1 MPTIT
6 PTSGCGIGFEA
17 RQLLV
22 FLGAAPTR
30 FAWLAFLTACSARIE
45 TPPSGGGGAG
55 GGVGGQSGG
64 APGGNTGISIRLDA
78 SVQGGA
84 GGSGTSLTTGNCANT
99 VGWTCTLPT
108 CADPDVATTITGK
121 VYDPAGKNPIYGA
134 VVYIPNDLGALT
146 AIPQGP
152 GNACGTCVA
161 PQGSPLA
168 GAVTAADG
176 SFTIKK
182 APVGD
187 KVPLVVQV
195 GKWRRMTTIAVGNP
209 CAPNDIT
216 DVNLTRLPR
225 SQSDGDKASI
235 PKIAVAVGD
244 ADRLQCL
251 FIRMGLDP
259 HEFTN
264 PGGTGAINLYN
275 LPSALNDSSSYRGAY
290 DASYNGGAQ
299 YPDAGGLWGDINQL
313 AQYDVLML
321 ACGGN
326 QSATNPAKTSPNP
339 ISDAAKAN
347 MVNYLSHGGRAFAEH
362 YHWAWIKSFPT
373 GTKPTDVPIPSPLGV
388 DVAAWIPYSSDNVLP
403 TTPALVETSFPKGKD
418 FAQWLVTVGAS
429 STLGT
434 MTFDPT
440 DTTTKPSAK
449 DELATPPSSRRW
461 IYQPEDATK
470 PSGLAANTHYLSFN
484 VSSTGQVIDRLDTTS
499 TNMCGRFV
507 YTGLHV
513 AAAAT
518 GAHAPDSKSTFPT
531 QCQAGDL
538 SPYEKA
544 IEFMLFDLSS
554 CLTPDQSTVGETI
567 IF

>member
-1 MPTIT
+1 MLIIN
-6 PTSGCGIGFEA
+6 SDSNCKNRFQVRRVLGFIGKCSVPFA
-17 RQLLV
+17 GLALL
-22 FLGAAPTR
+22 A
-30 FAWLAFLTACSARIE
+30 ACSAKIE
-45 TPPSGGGGAG
+45 TLPGAG
-55 GGVGGQSGG
+55 GGGGGQGGG
-64 APGGNTGISIRLDA
+64 AQGGSTGVSIRLDA
-78 SVQGGA
+78 SAQGGA
-84 GGSGTSLTTGNCANT
+84 GGSATAFTTGTCANT
-99 VGWTCTLPT
+99 VGWTCNLPD
-108 CADPDVATTITGK
+108 CPNPDVATTITGK

-134 VVYIPNDLGALT
+134 VVYIPNDLGAIT
-146 AIPQGP
+146 SIPQGP
-152 GNACGTCVA
+152 GNACGTCVV

-176 SFTIKK
+176 AFTIKK
-182 APVGD
+182 APVGT

-195 GKWRRMTTIAVGNP
+195 GKWRRMTYVSVNNQ
-209 CAPNDIT
+209 CAANAIT

-225 SQSDGDKASI
+225 SQTDGEKASI
-235 PKIAVAVGD
+235 PKIAIAVGD

-251 FIRMGLDP
+251 FTRMGVDP

-290 DASYNGGAQ
+290 DASYNSGAQ
-299 YPDAGGLWGDINQL
+299 YPDAGALWGDINQL
-313 AQYDVLML
+313 AQYDVLLL

-339 ISDAAKAN
+339 ISDTAKAN
-347 MVNYLSHGGRAFAEH
+347 MVNYLAHGGRAFAEH

-388 DVAAWIPYSSDNVLP
+388 DVATWIPYDSSNVLP
-403 TTPALVETSFPKGKD
+403 STPALVETSFPKGKD
-418 FAQWLVTVGAS
+418 FAQWLLTVGAS
-429 STLGT
+429 SSLGT
-434 MTFDPT
+434 INFDPT

-449 DELATPPSSRRW
+449 DEIATPPSSRRW
-461 IYQPEDATK
+461 IYQPEDAAN
-470 PSGLAANTHYLSFN
+470 PSGPAANTHYLSFN

-513 AAAAT
+513 AAAAS
-518 GAHAPDSKSTFPT
+518 GAHAPDSKSTFPS

-538 SPYEKA
+538 SSYEKA

-554 CLTPDQSTVGETI
+554 CLTPDQSTVGQTI

>member
-1 MPTIT
+1 MLV
-6 PTSGCGIGFEA
+6 SLA
-17 RQLLV
+17 LL
-22 FLGAAPTR
+22 AS
-30 FAWLAFLTACSARIE
+30 CSPQIE
-45 TPPSGGGGAG
+45 TSPGGSSGGRGGSGQGAGGSTGAG
-55 GGVGGQSGG
+55 GGVTI
-64 APGGNTGISIRLDA
+64 NLDA
-78 SVQGGA
+78 NGPAGA
-84 GGSGTSLTTGNCANT
+84 GGSGISTGTGNCAAT
-99 VGWTCTLPT
+99 AGWTCSLPD
-108 CADPDVATTITGK
+108 CANPDVATTITGK

-134 VVYIPNDLGALT
+134 VVYIPKEPN
-146 AIPQGP
+146 AITSLSQGP
-152 GNACGTCVA
+152 GNSCGTCEV
-161 PQGSPLA
+161 PQGNPLA

-182 APVGD
+182 APVGA

-195 GKWRRMTTIAVGNP
+195 GKWRRMTTISVNNQ
-209 CAPNDIT
+209 CQPNAIT
-216 DVNLTRLPR
+216 DVNLTRLPG
-225 SQSDGDKASI
+225 SQGDGDKAAM
-235 PKIAVAVGD
+235 PKIAIAVGD

-251 FIRMGLDP
+251 FIRMGVDP
-259 HEFTN
+259 REFTD
-264 PGGTGAINLYN
+264 PKGTGAINLYN
-275 LPSALNDSSSYRGAY
+275 LPSALNDSSSYLGTY

-299 YPDAGGLWGDINQL
+299 YPDAGALWGDLDQL

-339 ISDAAKAN
+339 ITDAAKAN
-347 MVNYLSHGGRAFAEH
+347 MVNYLAHGGRAFAEH
-362 YHWAWIKSFPT
+362 YHWAWIKSFAT
-373 GTKPTDVPIPSPLGV
+373 GTKSTDLPIPSPLGV
-388 DVAAWIPYSSDNVLP
+388 DVASWLPYSSDSVLP
-403 TTPALVETSFPKGKD
+403 STPALVETSFPKGKD
-418 FAQWLVTVGAS
+418 FAQWLLSVGAS

-449 DELATPPSSRRW
+449 DELATPPSARRW
-461 IYQPEDATK
+461 IYQPEDAAN
-470 PSGLAANTHYLSFN
+470 PSGPAANTHYLSFN
-484 VSSTGQVIDRLDTTS
+484 VSSSGQVIDRLDTTS

-518 GAHAPDSKSTFPT
+518 GAHAQDTKGTFPS
-531 QCQAGDL
+531 QCKVGDL

-554 CLTPDQSTVGETI
+554 CLVPDQSTIGQTI

>member
-1 MPTIT
+1 MPIIR
-6 PTSGCGIGFEA
+6 SRSSHEKQFGARRALGFLHTVPVKLA
-17 RQLLV
+17 GFALL
-22 FLGAAPTR
+22 A
-30 FAWLAFLTACSARIE
+30 ACSAQIE
-45 TPPSGGGGAG
+45 TLPPGPSGGGGQG
-55 GGVGGQSGG
+55 GG
-64 APGGNTGISIRLDA
+64 APGGSTGVAIHLDA
-78 SVQGGA
+78 SAQGGA
-84 GGSGTSLTTGNCANT
+84 GGSGTSLATGNCANT
-99 VGWTCTLPT
+99 VGWTCNLPD

-134 VVYIPNDLGALT
+134 VVYIPNDLSAIT
-146 AIPQGP
+146 SIPQGP
-152 GNACGTCVA
+152 GNSCGTCVV

-182 APVGD
+182 APVGA

-195 GKWRRMTTIAVGNP
+195 GKWRRMTTIAVNNQ
-209 CAPNDIT
+209 CAANAIT
-216 DVNLTRLPR
+216 DVELTRLPR
-225 SQSDGDKASI
+225 SQTDGEKASM
-235 PKIAVAVGD
+235 PKIAIAVGD

-251 FIRMGLDP
+251 FTRMGVDA

-290 DASYNGGAQ
+290 DANTNGGTQ

-313 AQYDVLML
+313 AQYDVLLL

-347 MVNYLSHGGRAFAEH
+347 MVNYLAHGGRAFAEH

-373 GTKPTDVPIPSPLGV
+373 GTKTTDLPIPSPLGV
-388 DVAAWIPYSSDNVLP
+388 DVATWIPYDSSNVLP
-403 TTPALVETSFPKGKD
+403 STPALVETSFPKGKD
-418 FAQWLVTVGAS
+418 FAQWLLTVGAT

-449 DELATPPSSRRW
+449 DELATPPSARRW
-461 IYQPEDATK
+461 IYQPEDAAN
-470 PSGLAANTHYLSFN
+470 PSGPAAYTHYLSFN
-484 VSSTGQVIDRLDTTS
+484 VSSTGQVIDRLDTSS

-513 AAAAT
+513 AAAAS
-518 GAHAPDSKSTFPT
+518 GAHAPDSKSTFPS
-531 QCQAGDL
+531 QCQSGDL

-554 CLTPDQSTVGETI
+554 CLTPDQSTVGQTI